1 MGKSI
6 ISSRRHIYY
15 AKRVEQLRRNRLAV
29 LGGKDY
35 IDLRLWRAPNETD
48 AQWLGDAEDGIVG
61 RKDRTALVNDAQRI
75 ASKIQQYIFKKPIDR
90 SGADPAFLANCTGDQ
105 SVNDFWKAVCN
116 AITTQGWCWLQADR
130 APYALDETGAVVART
145 LADNAPVTWR
155 LWEAVD
161 VPDWCADSSG
171 VLRWLITRSIAYL
184 NDNPYEEAKKVEIS
198 TLYRLSDDGRVY
210 VTEEA
215 DKQGTGLELREDEEI
230 AGLDRIPFVL
240 VGKPSGDAWW
250 FDDVEMLQAQALN
263 LDSNHFETLIETLY
277 PQLIAPMSLLN
288 TLDVNLSLEKMSGK
302 EIIALQRELIKGRKN
317 PFYETAEDKGVTR
330 YLIPPSDGVKL
341 LPEECARKRNLLFDM
356 AGLALFNRETRQ
368 VQTAEAKAFDQM
380 DTNSTLGNRAL
391 LLQDAEKK
399 LVAMSL
405 YFDPRFGKY
414 EAVYPTKFDVIDA
427 AAMSQAIQVV
437 VNLPQATLGLRKIC
451 LRSGLRLLQDMGA
464 VEEEEYNEALEE
476 IKALKPAALPDPF
489 ANLPPDDDEDDDD
502 DGGEDE

>member
-6 ISSRRHIYY
+6 ISSRRHDFY
-15 AKRVEQLRRNRLAV
+15 AKRVEQLKRNRLAV
-29 LGGKDY
+29 LGGADY
-35 IDLRLWRAPNETD
+35 INLRLWRAPNETD
-48 AQWLGDAEDGIVG
+48 AQWLGDKDDGIVG
-61 RKDRTALVNDAQRI
+61 RKERTALVNDAQRI

-90 SGADPAFLANCTGDQ
+90 AGADPAFLANCTGDQ
-105 SVNDFWKAVCN
+105 SVSDFWKAVCN

-161 VPDWCADSSG
+161 VPDWCVDSSG
-171 VLRWLITRSIAYL
+171 VLRWLITQSVAYL
-184 NDNPYEEAKKVEIS
+184 NDNPYEEAKKVTIY
-198 TLYRLSDDGRVY
+198 TLYRLADDGRVY

-215 DKQGTGLELREDEEI
+215 DKEGTGLELRSDAEI
-230 AGLDRIPFVL
+230 VGLDRIPFVL
-240 VGKPSGDAWW
+240 VGKPSPNAWW

-391 LLQDAEKK
+391 LLQEAEKK
-399 LVAMSL
+399 LVVLSV

-414 EAVYPTKFDVIDA
+414 DPIYPTKFDVIDA

-437 VNLPQATLGLRKIC
+437 VNLPQATLGMRKIC

-464 VEEEEYNEALEE
+464 VEEDEYAETLAE
-476 IKALKPAALPDPF
+476 IKALKPAVVPDPF
-489 ANLPPDDDEDDDD
+489 AGMDDDEDEDD
-502 DGGEDE
+502 GEDEDGK

>member
-1 MGKSI
+1 MGTGI
-6 ISSRRHIYY
+6 ISSRRHAYY
-15 AKRVEQLRRNRLAV
+15 AKRAEQLARNRLAV
-29 LGGKDY
+29 LGGADY
-35 IDLRLWRAPNETD
+35 ISLRLWRAPNETD
-48 AQWLGDAEDGIVG
+48 AQWLGDRDDGLVG
-61 RKDRTALVNDAQRI
+61 RRERTALVNDAQRI

-90 SGADPAFLANCTGDQ
+90 AGADPAFLANCTGDQ
-105 SVNDFWKAVCN
+105 GVTDFWKAVCN

-130 APYALDETGAVVART
+130 APYALDETGATVART
-145 LADNAPVTWR
+145 LADRAPVTWR

-161 VPDWCADSSG
+161 VTDWCVDPSG
-171 VLRWLITRSIAYL
+171 VIRWLITRSVAYL
-184 NDNPYEEAKKVEIS
+184 NDDPFVEAKAVTVH
-198 TLYRLSDDGRVY
+198 TLYRLADDGRVY

-215 DKQGTGLELREDEEI
+215 DREGAGLELRNDAEI

-240 VGKPSGDAWW
+240 VGRPSPDAWW

-263 LDSNHFETLIETLY
+263 LDSNHFETLTETLY

-288 TLDVNLSLEKMSGK
+288 TLDVNLSLEKMSGR

-341 LPEECARKRNLLFDM
+341 LPEECARKRSLLFDM

-380 DTNSTLGNRAL
+380 DTNATLGNRAL
-391 LLQDAEKK
+391 LLQEAERR
-399 LVAMSL
+399 LVALSL
-405 YFDPRFGKY
+405 YFDPRFGRY
-414 EAVYPTKFDVIDA
+414 DPVYPTKFDVIDA

-437 VNLPQATLGLRKIC
+437 VNLPQATLGMRKIC

-464 VEEEEYNEALEE
+464 VEEDEYAETLEE
-476 IKALKPAALPDPF
+476 IRALKPAVVPDPF
-489 ANLPPDDDEDDDD
+489 RGLGDGGDGEGEGDG
-502 DGGEDE
+502 DGGE